1 VTKLR
6 TTATQ
11 FFTDLKLTLGPR
23 GLRRVVRELF
33 RNGAP
38 ALAAQLAYFF
48 ILFLFPFLIF
58 LVTLVGIVVENPEV
72 VLQGLAT
79 RMEGLLPREA
89 IELLRDHLART
100 LQSTSSPVFVFS
112 VLFTL
117 GAGSAATEAII
128 EAANRFYGV
137 PETRPFWRVRGL
149 AILLIFGFAL
159 LIAALGYM
167 VLSPQTGA
175 YLRGTLGLPGTFLSL
190 WGALS
195 WVLAFL
201 AVTLALSV
209 LYYVAPNAEIPFK
222 WITPGGFLATV
233 LLLVANQVM
242 IYWVT
247 NIFRYDQ
254 LFGQLGAGIVLLI
267 WLYVTGL
274 MVLVGMQ
281 INAVLIHTAEERRD
295 TQIVETPNEDP

>member
-11 FFTDLKLTLGPR
+11 FFTDLKLTLGLR

-33 RNGAP
+33 RNGTP

-58 LVTLVGIVVENPEV
+58 LVTLVGIVVENPEA

-79 RMEGLLPREA
+79 RMEGLLPQEA

-100 LQSTSSPVFVFS
+100 LRSTSSPVFVFS

-175 YLRGTLGLPGTFLSL
+175 YLRAALGLPGTFLSL

-295 TQIVETPNEDP
+295 TQIVETPDEDP

>member
-1 VTKLR
+1 MTGKR
-6 TTATQ
+6 TAAAQ
-11 FFTDLKLTLGPR
+11 FFTDLRLTLGPR
-23 GLRRVVRELF
+23 GLRRVVRRMF
-33 RNGAP
+33 ANGAP
-38 ALAAQLAYFF
+38 ALAAQIAYFF

-58 LVTLVGIVVENPEV
+58 VVSLAGTVVDNPEV

-79 RMEGLLPREA
+79 RMEGLLPQQA
-89 IELLRDHLART
+89 IGILKAHLARA

-137 PETRPFWRVRGL
+137 PETRPFWRVRGV
-149 AILLIFGFAL
+149 AILLVFGFAL
-159 LIAALGYM
+159 LVVALGFT
-167 VLSPQTGA
+167 VLSPQTGG
-175 YLRGTLGLPGTFLSL
+175 YLQGLLGLPRAFLNL
-190 WGALS
+190 WAVLS

-201 AVTLALSV
+201 AVTSALSV
-209 LYYVAPNAEIPFK
+209 LYYVAPNADVPFK

-242 IYWVT
+242 IFWVT
-247 NIFRYDQ
+247 NVFRYDQ
-254 LFGQLGAGIVLLI
+254 LFGQLGVGIVLLI

-274 MVLVGMQ
+274 MVLAGIQ
-281 INAVLIHTAEERRD
+281 INAVLVQTAEERRH
-295 TQIVETPNEDP
+295 TRIVETPEEDR